1 MALNPLLKKLAAQ
14 TEARQAKEALIEAFM
29 RKTTI
34 KYGWHEETPAEML
47 RSPGADIGMADVAE
61 EWVDQI
67 IDSDEPDAEFGQLI
81 DHLTGVLMN
90 VELVRKHFR
99 KQFETAA

>member
-1 MALNPLLKKLAAQ
+1 MALNPLIKKLVAQ
-14 TEARQAKEALIEAFM
+14 TEARQAKKAQVKAFM
-29 RKTTI
+29 LQTLVDD
-34 KYGWHEETPAEML
+34 GWDKDTPASMR

-61 EWVDQI
+61 DWVDQI
-67 IDSDEPDAEFGQLI
+67 IESDEPDAEFGQLI

-99 KQFETAA
+99 KQFEATA